1 MNRLTMHEALER
13 VAPGTP
19 LRRAFERIIQQGNGA
34 LLVLGNGPEI
44 VELCN
49 GGFVLEGVEFSPAR
63 LAELSKMDGA
73 IILDEECR
81 QVLRVNVHLSPSTDI
96 PTRETGARH
105 RTAERVARQADTAV
119 VAISETRKIATLY
132 LGDERHELQLPTEV
146 GARVN
151 QSLQTLERFR
161 RRLDE
166 AVERLTRY
174 EMADVVVHRNVLDV
188 LQRAEMVRRM
198 GAEIDEEAVGLG
210 PEGELVHLQLAD
222 LTQGVDETRQ
232 LVLKDYLRGRG
243 RTTERALATLEEV
256 GTDELS
262 DPERLAGSLGLGH
275 PDSSAEPLGYRLLAQ
290 VPRLPTNVREA
301 LVRRFK
307 RLHGMVEASVDD
319 FDSVSGVGSK
329 RAGQL
334 RNYFDR
340 LAEASRGW
348 EGSYEL

>member
-34 LLVLGNGPEI
+34 LLVLGNGPE
-44 VELCN
+44 VVALCN
-49 GGFVLEGVEFSPAR
+49 GGFVLDGVDFAPAR
-63 LAELSKMDGA
+63 LAELAKMDGA
-73 IILDEECR
+73 IILDDECQR
-81 QVLRVNVHLSPSTDI
+81 VLRVNVHLTPSTDI

-119 VAISETRKIATLY
+119 VAISETRRIATLY
-132 LGDERHELQLPTEV
+132 LGDERQELQLPTEV

-174 EMADVVVHRNVLDV
+174 EVTDVVVYRNVLEV

-198 GAEIDEEAVGLG
+198 GVDIAEEAVALG
-210 PEGELVHLQLAD
+210 REGELVNLQLAD
-222 LTQGVDETRQ
+222 LTQGIDETTQ
-232 LVLKDYLRGRG
+232 LVLRDYVRGRG
-243 RTTERALATLEEV
+243 RRPEKALATLQALS
-256 GTDELS
+256 TDELS
-262 DPERLAGSLGLGH
+262 DPERLATNLRLGH

-290 VPRLPTNVREA
+290 VPRLPTNVQEA
-301 LVRRFK
+301 LVQRFNG
-307 RLHGMVEASVDD
+307 LHGMVEASVDD
-319 FDSVSGVGSK
+319 FDSVAGVGST

-334 RNYFDR
+334 RSYFDR
-340 LAEASRGW
+340 LGAASHGW
-348 EGSYEL
+348 EGS